1 MGICEAE
8 TSKGGNGRATIRG
21 GAGRSFCEAVSQVS
35 FQIELGG
42 ILVFSINTS
51 IFDILSL

>member
-1 MGICEAE
+1 MRQRPVREEMAE
-8 TSKGGNGRATIRG
+8 PPSEEELEE
-21 GAGRSFCEAVSQVS
+21 RSFCEAVSQVS